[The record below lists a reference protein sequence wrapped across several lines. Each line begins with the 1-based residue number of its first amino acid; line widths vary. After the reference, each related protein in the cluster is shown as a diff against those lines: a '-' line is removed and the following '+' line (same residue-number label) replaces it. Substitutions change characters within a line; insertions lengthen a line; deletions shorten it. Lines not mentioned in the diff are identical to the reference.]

1 MVDYVDTG
9 KLIGVVSIT
18 PKSPRVGESFFVQVL
33 APNGEPYGNA
43 ETPFVRIN
51 GVTGSEQYLQ
61 YDRSGT
67 KRILVSVLSN
77 DKVERQTITIEI
89 KPKAGSE
96 HEAADK
102 SVAKDQHRYAGSR
115 KSVLPM
121 LKITRAPDIP
131 YMLGFSVG
139 ITPPDN
145 GLSKR
150 KTPPLTHKIDATN
163 SYSTFLDTTSGHD
176 RAPVAAFG
184 RNVTKDVG
192 HDLGNEIRRSSPCLQ
207 TSGGKRFVRLPT
219 GRQLAVPVNAVQLAS
234 RPGKPAVFVGIDRV
248 GEIGERVPQLTG
260 ANADPGKRVYK
271 WDFGDGNKLTT
282 SEPSVEYDY
291 EASLGIEREHEQFHV
306 TVRIEKPGADPV
318 EIKRTVSIFNAYV
331 MAKRRG
337 YLIPKVTGDVF
348 AKKNLL
354 AFEGTVVIQNRE
366 AYPILLT
373 ERCVQ
378 PMYVDHNRMTVP
390 GSKLR
395 LNPPVT
401 VAANATVSL
410 AVSVPI
416 ADVPPDQT
424 TGFVVYYGGTSA
436 DNRYCVRVEAFLELR
451 ARDRRNAVITLG
463 PIIAAA
469 KLPGM
474 KDLLKDYYART
485 SPAPAVTGTQHTFRY
500 QRLGNLGYV
509 DLVKYPHIKHPGDIP
524 LPAGSDMTLLSTTWP
539 NPAVEGGECDSDNL
553 PEIVPE
559 GFVCQATS
567 ETREVR
573 VPARFMN
580 ARKGDIIL
588 SPGGNGLIGGLLRQ
602 VLPPQRYS
610 HSGIMTRN
618 YDQVTH
624 STASQE
630 RLLNYPVGSILGETA
645 PSEGHRPDVLKYM
658 WPGVVT
664 QTTEEAVYGE
674 PYLDPETAALPPDQ
688 QDWYSISSFA
698 PRRTGMDVNGVWE
711 IVPPLVVKPDPF
723 LETTEIRQRLHNV
736 ADDAL
741 AQTGNSHY
749 RFYCYTDPSIGQ
761 TTFAPAEAGWASGTY
776 PSVCSSFIWMAL
788 KRQAVVLESLA
799 ATVPVADLEPLDRAA
814 GAQVSPST
822 RDGVYLYT
830 AAERR
835 AAGAWLHNALE
846 EMVEGQLE
854 SKLGLLA
861 GAADFFSDIKDD
873 VANQVV
879 NTFASDWSDTAAKDS
894 DAWKSTGEANAVSP
908 DNIMFWDSPL
918 LQGLY
923 GYAAPLVYRD
933 PRRETVTIWRWRRE
947 LLAGA
952 LNGRVFYRGTPV
964 QGAYVQ
970 LYDGKTAIT
979 PPGGTYDLTGIP
991 YGDYEVRA
999 WKDNSDGSFQS
1010 ATVPVTINSPSRVLD
1025 INLVGPSQDYRR
1037 VIIQGTM
1044 HTVDDEPLISNEVGD
1059 RSYYH
1064 ELDVGPWHTHDETTI
1079 VHKVGGEVR
1088 VELRFVVDLI
1098 MDRSVRIIVD
1108 GKLYEG
1114 TSEDTGDLDGDYSF
1128 NFVVPM
1134 NMGQVWWIRLV
1145 NEDEGGDWSRSDFT
1159 VTNTVQP

>member
-1 MVDYVDTG
+1 MVDYVDSG
-9 KLIGVVSIT
+9 KLIGSIAVS
-18 PKSPRVGESFFVQVL
+18 PESPRAGESFLVQVL
-33 APNGEPYGNA
+33 APNGEQYGNS

-61 YDRSGT
+61 YDRPGT
-67 KRILVSVLSN
+67 KQILVSVLAE
-77 DKVERQTITIEI
+77 DKAERQTLAIQI
-89 KPKAGSE
+89 KPAAGSE
-96 HEAADK
+96 HEAADTP
-102 SVAKDQHRYAGSR
+102 VAPDRPRYARSR
-115 KSVLPM
+115 KAVLPM
-121 LKITRAPDIP
+121 LTITRAPDTQ
-131 YMLGFSVG
+131 YLLGFSVG
-139 ITPPDN
+139 IAPPDN

-150 KTPPLTHKIDATN
+150 KTPPLTHRLGATYN
-163 SYSTFLDTTSGHD
+163 YSSYLDETSNRD
-176 RAPVAAFG
+176 RASVAAFG
-184 RNVTKDVG
+184 RNATMEAG
-192 HDLGNEIRRSSPCLQ
+192 HDRGIEVRRSSPCLP
-207 TSGGKRFVRLPT
+207 TSGGKRFVQLPT
-219 GRQLAVPVNAVQLAS
+219 GRQIAVPVNAVQLAS

-248 GEIGERVPQLTG
+248 GEIGELVHRLPG
-260 ANADPGKRVYK
+260 DNADPGGRVFK
-271 WDFGDGNKLTT
+271 WDFGDGKKLTT

-306 TVRIEKPGADPV
+306 TVRIERPGADPV

-337 YLIPKVTGDVF
+337 YLLPRVTGDVF
-348 AKKNLL
+348 ATKNLL
-354 AFEGTVVIQNRE
+354 SFEGTVVIHNRE
-366 AYPILLT
+366 AYPIQLT
-373 ERCVQ
+373 ERRVQ

-390 GSKLR
+390 GPGLR

-424 TGFVVYYGGTSA
+424 TGFVVYYGGTSK

-451 ARDRRNAVITLG
+451 ARDRRSAAITLG
-463 PIIAAA
+463 PIIAAS
-469 KLPGM
+469 KLPGV
-474 KDLLKDYYART
+474 KDLLKDYYTRT
-485 SPAPAVTGTQHTFRY
+485 SPAPDVTGARSTVRY

-509 DLVKYPHIKHPGDIP
+509 DLVKYPHIKAPGDAA
-524 LPAGSDMTLLSTTWP
+524 LPAGSDMVPLSTTWP
-539 NPAVEGGECDSDNL
+539 DPAVEGGECDPDNL
-553 PEIVPE
+553 PEMVPE

-610 HSGIMTRN
+610 HSGMMTRN

-624 STASQE
+624 STASQD

-723 LETTEIRQRLHNV
+723 LETAEIRQRLHNV
-736 ADDAL
+736 ANDAL

-788 KRQAVVLESLA
+788 KRQAVVLESPA
-799 ATVPVADLEPLDRAA
+799 ATVPEADLEPLDRAA
-814 GAQVSPST
+814 GAQVSVST

-835 AAGAWLHNALE
+835 AAGAWLHSALE
-846 EMVEGQLE
+846 ELVEGQLE
-854 SKLGLLA
+854 SKLGPLA
-861 GAADFFSDIKDD
+861 GAADFFSDITDD

-894 DAWKSTGEANAVSP
+894 DAWKTTGEANAVSP
-908 DNIMFWDSPL
+908 DNILFWDSPL

-947 LLAGA
+947 LLTGA
-952 LNGRVFYRGTPV
+952 LTGRVFYRGTPV

-979 PPGGTYDLTGIP
+979 PPGGIYNLTEIP
-991 YGDYEVRA
+991 HGDYEVKA

-1025 INLVGPSQDYRR
+1025 INLLGPSQDYRR

-1044 HTVDDEPLISNEVGD
+1044 HTVDDETFGSNEVGD
-1059 RSYYH
+1059 HSYYR
-1064 ELDVGPWHTHDETTI
+1064 EVDVGPWHTHDETTI

-1088 VELRFVVDLI
+1088 IELRFVVDLN

-1134 NMGQVWWIRLV
+1134 NMWQGGWINLV